1 MPFEFLNEFET
12 KSFYIVIQ
20 IANKMKNRK
29 NSIGTIILE
38 IIAIGSIV
46 AVVTLM
52 TISVIK
58 DEHDRHYSFDGDKN
72 SIEYKFK

>member
-1 MPFEFLNEFET
+1 
-12 KSFYIVIQ
+12 
-20 IANKMKNRK
+20 MKNRK

-46 AVVTLM
+46 AIVTLM
-52 TISVIK
+52 TIAVIK
-58 DEHDRHYSFDGDKN
+58 DEYDRHYSFDGDKS